1 MYCAMYALQ
10 SHYTIT
16 IKSSLLRIMLLTL
29 CTFPMLQNVLE
40 NYPQFLAL
48 LGLASVHRP
57 AVAAVLGAV
66 RLIGFIGY
74 VRGYSKGDPKGRI
87 NVVTASGYIGL
98 IGLLGLSVELA
109 LRLALIN

>member
-1 MYCAMYALQ
+1 L
-10 SHYTIT
+10 
-16 IKSSLLRIMLLTL
+16 
-29 CTFPMLQNVLE
+29 PQNVLE

-57 AVAAVLGAV
+57 AAAAVLGAI
-66 RLIGFIGY
+66 RLVGFIGY
-74 VRGYSKGDPKGRI
+74 VRGYSKGDPQGRL

-109 LRLALIN
+109 LRLAVA